1 MDRTGER
8 HTRTRDESYDQLQ
21 AARDQLNTDVK
32 AATLENVDLAA
43 KLDRVFRKL
52 KALAAAGASGEADLA
67 GHCEA
72 AGAVLPREAI
82 YELLEDLWINREEE
96 PREEG
101 VPRKES
107 DAEAHAASEADA
119 ATPAPWVA
127 SLVRVGS
134 VDGAMGQLS
143 INAPY
148 LSWTPTP
155 GGGGASDE
163 PAQQV
168 ELRNVLYAEIDD
180 DDEVRLSR
188 GYCLGARVCECGAT
202 AVYVMCDYD
211 VIDCSMIAQLLV
223 ADSQDACIA
232 RRARCT
238 HDRW

>member
-1 MDRTGER
+1 
-8 HTRTRDESYDQLQ
+8 
-21 AARDQLNTDVK
+21 
-32 AATLENVDLAA
+32 
-43 KLDRVFRKL
+43 
-52 KALAAAGASGEADLA
+52 
-67 GHCEA
+67 
-72 AGAVLPREAI
+72 
-82 YELLEDLWINREEE
+82 
-96 PREEG
+96 

-119 ATPAPWVA
+119 STPPWVA

-134 VDGAMGQLS
+134 IVGAMGQLS
-143 INAPY
+143 INASY

-155 GGGGASDE
+155 AGGGASDE

-188 GYCLGARVCECGAT
+188 GCCLGARVCECGAT
-202 AVYVMCDYD
+202 AVYVMRDYD
-211 VIDCSMIAQLLV
+211 VIYCSMIAQLFV
-223 ADSQDACIA
+223 AVAGRCTA